1 MNKTLV
7 ALLTGIVFLFD
18 SQGNNV
24 VSREFS
30 FLDIEKEYI
39 IEEADYSRDVEFQP
53 TADLLAGSPDITGSW
68 EFEKAEYLER
78 PSAEQPYQLKQAID
92 KEEDLYAFQPH
103 FNNLVKGAIFEQEV
117 AVVYGLFDR
126 YSGRYHAAPTEKTNQ
141 WEMIVGS
148 TEEIGLQT
156 QDLLHTFNAP
166 GLRYLV
172 EVIDDT
178 TIGVTLE
185 QMFPEGSV
193 WKFGAVR
200 CVLKKI

>member
-24 VSREFS
+24 VSRHFS
-30 FLDIEKEYI
+30 FLDIEREYVF
-39 IEEADYSRDVEFQP
+39 EEADFSRNNEFQQP
-53 TADLLAGSPDITGSW
+53 TNPTGLNITGSW
-68 EFEKAEYLER
+68 KFEKAEYLER
-78 PSAEQPYQLKQAID
+78 PSAERPYQLKQVID